1 MKKKIF
7 ATMIG
12 TAAAFNLLAVPA
24 EKIESLPLDNFALPK
39 RWAPAESSLSVSEF
53 KFNGTPTL
61 KWVVPVDHHAG
72 EAKYPV
78 GWPRT
83 YFSSF
88 RKAPAVPAA
97 WQDWDF
103 FEFDVKMTLENDP
116 GNTSCT
122 VTVMVSSAGTP
133 SRFNIQLKKWHD
145 GKTHTVKIPVDKIGN
160 PAKIT
165 SWGFSI
171 AESNYKHG
179 AKLTFLAGNFRLTRS
194 SECWVD
200 SIKMLTPAITA
211 ADSAIKINLS
221 VSGPAGDVAR
231 GVPFAISC
239 AKTGKILRRETLPVS
254 RGSKE
259 MEIEVYELKLAPGNY
274 NLTAFPGDKLKS
286 KSVPF
291 QILSSPYEEKK

>member
-1 MKKKIF
+1 MKKKIL
-7 ATMIG
+7 ATVAG
-12 TAAAFNLLAVPA
+12 TAAAINLWAIPA
-24 EKIESLPLDNFALPK
+24 EKIESLPLDNFALPQ

-53 KFNGTPTL
+53 KFNNTPTL
-61 KWVVPVDHHAG
+61 KWVVPVDHYTG
-72 EAKYPV
+72 EPKYPV

-88 RKAPAVPAA
+88 RKAPAVPAD
-97 WQDWDF
+97 WRDWDF

-116 GNTSCT
+116 QNKSC
-122 VTVMVSSAGTP
+122 VVSVMFSSADTP
-133 SRFNIQLKKWHD
+133 ARFSIQLKKLHD
-145 GKTHTVKIPVDKIGN
+145 GKKHAVRIPVDKIGN

-179 AKLTFLAGNFRLTRS
+179 AKLTLLAGNFRLTRS

-211 ADSAIKINLS
+211 ADTAIKINLA
-221 VSGPAGDVAR
+221 VSGPVSDVAR
-231 GVPFAISC
+231 GVPFAISNSPDGRLFR
-239 AKTGKILRRETLPVS
+239 KETLPVS

-259 MEIEVYELKLAPGNY
+259 MEIEIVELKLTPGNY
-274 NLTAFPGDKLKS
+274 NLTVFPDDKS
-286 KSVPF
+286 KRKSVAF
-291 QILSSPYEEKK
+291 QVVSSPYKVKK